1 MSECVFAKRAKRG
14 STGKQNPD
22 WRSSEKQLMVVEGET
37 ELRGNAGGTA
47 NPANFRQQKGR
58 KALMGKGIE

>member
-1 MSECVFAKRAKRG
+1 MLRG
-14 STGKQNPD
+14 LKGAAQENNPD